1 MLLAATSLS
10 VGHFSHLNPL
20 ICTDMQTFAR
30 IWREPRLDLSGVGEL
45 HTHVC
50 RSLDHWHY
58 IDAGNPAPQLHYDNH
73 NSSGYLRDVRS
84 NTNGYHSGL
93 LNILCIGM

>member
-1 MLLAATSLS
+1 MQSLS

-30 IWREPRLDLSGVGEL
+30 IWREPRLGLSGVGEL
-45 HTHVC
+45 HTHMC
-50 RSLDHWHY
+50 RSLDRWHY

-73 NSSGYLRDVRS
+73 NSSGYLGNVRS
-84 NTNGYHSGL
+84 NTNRYHSGL
-93 LNILCIGM
+93 LNVLCIGM